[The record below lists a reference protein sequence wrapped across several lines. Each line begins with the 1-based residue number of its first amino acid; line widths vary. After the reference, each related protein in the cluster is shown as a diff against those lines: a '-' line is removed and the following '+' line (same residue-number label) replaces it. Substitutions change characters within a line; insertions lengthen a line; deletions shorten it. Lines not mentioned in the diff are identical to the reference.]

1 MVITAKMVAEL
12 REMTG
17 AGMMDC
23 KKALVDAEGN
33 MDKAA
38 ELLRERGVAKAA
50 KKQGRIAA
58 EGTIESYIHGGGA
71 FAALVEGNCETDFVA
86 KNPEFKEFL
95 HNVAMQVVANRP
107 LCVSIEE
114 LPQDKVDAERA
125 IYRTQL
131 LNEGKPE
138 AIVDK
143 IVDGKINK
151 YYEEVVLLEQVYI
164 KDPDG
169 KKKVKD
175 VLTDLTAK
183 IGEKLTIRRF
193 HLMVMGEGLEKRND
207 DFAAEVAA
215 QSKIN

>member
-1 MVITAKMVAEL
+1 MQITAKMVAEL
-12 REMTG
+12 RDMTG

-23 KKALVDAEGN
+23 KKALVDADGN
-33 MDKAA
+33 MEKAA
-38 ELLRERGVAKAA
+38 DLLRERGIAKAA

-58 EGTIESYIHGGGA
+58 EGTIESYIHGGGS

-86 KNPEFKEFL
+86 KNPEFKELL

-107 LCVSIEE
+107 ICVNIED

-125 IYRTQL
+125 IYRAQL

-138 AIVDK
+138 AMVDK
-143 IVDGKINK
+143 IVDGKIKK
-151 YYEEVVLLEQVYI
+151 YYEEVVLMEQVYI

-175 VLTDLTAK
+175 VLAELTAK

>member
-1 MVITAKMVAEL
+1 MVITASMVNEL
-12 REMTG
+12 RGMTG

-23 KKALVDAEGN
+23 KKALVETDGN
-33 MDKAA
+33 MDKAI
-38 ELLRERGVAKAA
+38 EVLRERGIAKAA

-58 EGTIESYIHGGGA
+58 EGLIECYIHMGGSM
-71 FAALVEGNCETDFVA
+71 AALVEGNCETDFVA

-107 LCVSIEE
+107 LCVNIEE
-114 LPQDKVDAERA
+114 LPAEKVAEERA
-125 IYRTQL
+125 IYRAQL

-138 AIVDK
+138 AMVDR

-175 VLTDLTAK
+175 VLADLTAK

-193 HLMVMGEGLEKRND
+193 TLMVMGEGLEKRND

-215 QSKIN
+215 QMKQN

>member
-33 MDKAA
+33 MNKAA

-143 IVDGKINK
+143 IVEGKINK